1 MGAEDFLRGL
11 GSVPSVSFKTKSPL
25 ETHSGI
31 SMRSRRRV
39 GIKER
44 PVPRTQPASGFHTR
58 RKPSPVKSFVFAVAN
73 SVTP

>member
-39 GIKER
+39 GMKRGLFRELN
-44 PVPRTQPASGFHTR
+44 PPAGS
-58 RKPSPVKSFVFAVAN
+58 
-73 SVTP
+73 TPAGNRVR